1 MIVNWVAR
9 VFVAINSNK
18 KASQIALAI
27 SLAFILALVP
37 KTNLFWVS
45 LFVLTFFFKLNQ
57 AVEMVFIA
65 VFSLL
70 LGFLDVF
77 LDKIGY
83 VILMIPSLG
92 SFFTKL
98 FNSPFFYLTKYYNSL
113 VMGGLAVGLVL
124 ALPIYF
130 LAKYLVDVY
139 RDRVREKIANNKFVQ
154 VIGKQPLVAGLKSK
168 FGSAVSFYDNI
179 R

>member
-1 MIVNWVAR
+1 MIINWVAR
-9 VFVAINSNK
+9 VFVAVNSNK
-18 KASQIALAI
+18 KTSQIALAI
-27 SLAFILALVP
+27 SFAFILALVP

-45 LFVLTFFFKLNQ
+45 LFILTFFLKLNQ

-70 LGFLDVF
+70 LGFLDKF
-77 LDKIGY
+77 LDEIGY
-83 VILMIPSLG
+83 AILTIPSLG

-139 RDRVREKIANNKFVQ
+139 RDKVREKIANNKFIQAV
-154 VIGKQPLVAGLKSK
+154 VKQPLLAGLKSK
-168 FGSAVSFYDNI
+168 FGSAVSFYDRI